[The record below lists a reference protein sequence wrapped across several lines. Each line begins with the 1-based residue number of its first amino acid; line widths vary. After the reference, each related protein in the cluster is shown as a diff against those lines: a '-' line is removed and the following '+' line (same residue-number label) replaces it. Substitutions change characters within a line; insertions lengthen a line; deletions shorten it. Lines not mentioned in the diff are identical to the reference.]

1 MCVELFATQCHTSQ
15 IPPLQHIRGADQ
27 SASHLVPPHNLL
39 QAHCGFACLLP
50 LLKHQ
55 WAASSDGDN
64 AWLAVSM
71 PWFSALCTD
80 KYTRNGWLLCV
91 CVVIYQGE
99 RKRVSKMVLNEVFEL
114 LKQIGAVHSESE
126 FSRDWL
132 GRSECYLRTLRFKRS
147 TPSVGT
153 LTICASK
160 LQHYGRCMTETDA
173 NKQLGEQFLGL
184 SERCHQQINAHA
196 SARWHIQ

>member
-1 MCVELFATQCHTSQ
+1 
-15 IPPLQHIRGADQ
+15 
-27 SASHLVPPHNLL
+27 
-39 QAHCGFACLLP
+39 
-50 LLKHQ
+50 
-55 WAASSDGDN
+55 
-64 AWLAVSM
+64 
-71 PWFSALCTD
+71 
-80 KYTRNGWLLCV
+80 
-91 CVVIYQGE
+91 
-99 RKRVSKMVLNEVFEL
+99 MVLNEVFEL

-153 LTICASK
+153 LAICASK

-173 NKQLGEQFLGL
+173 NKHLGEQFLGL

-196 SARWHIQ
+196 TARWRIQ

>member
-1 MCVELFATQCHTSQ
+1 MGRCCVS
-15 IPPLQHIRGADQ
+15 
-27 SASHLVPPHNLL
+27 
-39 QAHCGFACLLP
+39 
-50 LLKHQ
+50 
-55 WAASSDGDN
+55 
-64 AWLAVSM
+64 
-71 PWFSALCTD
+71 
-80 KYTRNGWLLCV
+80 
-91 CVVIYQGE
+91 VVIYQRE

-153 LTICASK
+153 LAICASK

-173 NKQLGEQFLGL
+173 NKQLGGQFLVL

-196 SARWHIQ
+196 TARWHIQ